1 MPRIYSKCRKKF
13 STDRLK
19 NKNYLKKIDKHFFRL
34 MMRKNDDTDGAGR
47 PRQNRWKSAS
57 FGGQGLGWAGGKPLS
72 SLIAAKITSQNAQK
86 NAEILTDTI

>member
-1 MPRIYSKCRKKF
+1 MM
-13 STDRLK
+13 T
-19 NKNYLKKIDKHFFRL
+19 L
-34 MMRKNDDTDGAGR
+34 MEPGVPGGTVG
-47 PRQNRWKSAS
+47 KSAS